1 MIAESVAY
9 LTSHAIVRREPLY
22 SANRYARLCGDTSA
36 ADVTAADLQRY
47 RTLSLAAGLSP
58 RTIESSVS
66 DLIAV
71 IHHATGQRISAGHRL
86 RLTRPDPHPVSA
98 STIEAIWPHCCGWLR
113 DWIAL
118 TWWTAMRLT
127 DGMDAQRRM
136 VTLSDVIRT
145 TAGKTGR
152 QHAWPVPSWMP
163 SLWTGSRPPW
173 QRSTDFWRKTL
184 RDAISHACDRAS
196 VARWTPKQLRQRSI
210 TEWTRAN
217 ATAGQL
223 IHGCGIGVLSHYL
236 DPLSVLESAA
246 PLVRLPACFGAS
258 TVDTAQRLT
267 QAYHRLDPQG
277 QVLVLTTAERLA
289 R

>member
-1 MIAESVAY
+1 MIAEAVAY
-9 LTSHAIVRREPLY
+9 LAAHTIVRREPLY
-22 SANRYARLCGDTSA
+22 SANRFARLCGDTPA
-36 ADVTAADLQRY
+36 ADVTTAGLQQY
-47 RTLSLAAGLSP
+47 RTMCQAAGLKP

-66 DLIAV
+66 DLISV
-71 IHHATGQRISAGHRL
+71 VHHATGQRLPAGHRL
-86 RLTRPDPHPVSA
+86 RLTRPDPQPVSA
-98 STIEAIWPHCCGWLR
+98 STIEAIWPHCCDWLR

-118 TWWTAMRLT
+118 TWWTAMRLA
-127 DGMDAQRRM
+127 DGMDTQRRLA
-136 VTLSDVIRT
+136 TISDVIRT

-152 QHAWPVPSWMP
+152 QHAWPVPSWLS

-184 RDAISHACDRAS
+184 RDAISHVCDRAGVS
-196 VARWTPKQLRQRSI
+196 RWTPKQLRQRSI

-236 DPLSVLESAA
+236 DPLAVLESAA
-246 PLVRLPACFGAS
+246 PQVRLPACFGAS
-258 TVDTAQRLT
+258 VDNAERMTAAYQRLD
-267 QAYHRLDPQG
+267 QHG
-277 QVLVLTTAERLA
+277 QQLVLQTAERLG